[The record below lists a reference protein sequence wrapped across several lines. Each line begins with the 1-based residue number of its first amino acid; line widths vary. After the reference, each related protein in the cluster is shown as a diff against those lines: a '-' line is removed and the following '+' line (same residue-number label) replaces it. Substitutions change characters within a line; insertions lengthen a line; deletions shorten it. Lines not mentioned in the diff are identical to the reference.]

1 MKRQARAVR
10 RPPATPVRR
19 VDFLLHREMEMG
31 DTRREMDRDIDDNQS
46 VNIINFGFYK
56 NNIFSVTDDKSEQTQ
71 IGKKTELFMA

>member
-31 DTRREMDRDIDDNQS
+31 DTRREMERDIGDNQS
-46 VNIINFGFYK
+46 VSSIDSW
-56 NNIFSVTDDKSEQTQ
+56 FS
-71 IGKKTELFMA
+71 

>member
-31 DTRREMDRDIDDNQS
+31 DRRREIERDIGDNQS
-46 VNIINFGFYK
+46 VN
-56 NNIFSVTDDKSEQTQ
+56 
-71 IGKKTELFMA
+71 